1 MEMMLVFWA
10 LLAGFVTILALTAGF
25 TLALRKYAPAWMGP
39 SVRPSRGFALANL
52 AFSFAAAMAGGY
64 VSAWIA
70 QSNPLGGT
78 LALAVVVLVMAAIS
92 ALEQRGKQPV
102 AFQMAMVVIGPAGVL
117 LGGLIR
123 LHVLGLR
130 WAGIQFGGS

>member
-1 MEMMLVFWA
+1 MEMMLVFWG
-10 LLAGFVTILALTAGF
+10 LLAGFVTILLLTAGF
-25 TLALRKYAPAWMGP
+25 TLAVRRYAAGWIGP
-39 SVRPSRGFALANL
+39 PGRPSRGYVLSNFG
-52 AFSFAAAMAGGY
+52 FSFAASAAGGY

-78 LALAVVVLVMAAIS
+78 LALAIIVLVMAAVS

-102 AFQMAMVVIGPAGVL
+102 AFHVAMVAIGPVGVL

-123 LHVLGLR
+123 LQVMGLK

>member
-10 LLAGFVTILALTAGF
+10 LLAGFGTILVLTAGF
-25 TLALRKYAPAWMGP
+25 MLALRRYAAGWIGP
-39 SVRPSRGFALANL
+39 RGRPSRGYVLANL
-52 AFSFAAAMAGGY
+52 GSSFAAAGVGGY

-70 QSNPLGGT
+70 QANPLGGT

-102 AFQMAMVVIGPAGVL
+102 AFQLAVVAIGPAGVF

-123 LHVLGLR
+123 LHVLGISLS
-130 WAGIQFGGS
+130 GIQFGGS